1 MLNIYRVTGHITVLG
16 ELDRPRRSHL
26 GYFYNR
32 EKAQSVADWFAS
44 TSITNER
51 YAEIKEEILYDDAEE
66 YIQFRK
72 DEIAARALA
81 RLSEREKTELRSRGI
96 LVDLPKGLS
105 PIIGGFRE

>member
-51 YAEIKEEILYDDAEE
+51 YAEIKEEKRSYTMML
-66 YIQFRK
+66 K
-72 DEIAARALA
+72 NTSN
-81 RLSEREKTELRSRGI
+81 SERMRLPRVLLPVFRSAKKQSFAVVESW
-96 LVDLPKGLS
+96 LTCPKA
-105 PIIGGFRE
+105 